1 MDFENAFV
9 GQKGKPSEEQVAS
22 VLGVSGG
29 AWKQLVEELAGDYGA
44 DIQEWSS
51 FSPKRKLVAIKLAN

>member
-9 GQKGKPSEEQVAS
+9 GQKGMPSEEQVAS

-29 AWKQLVEELAGDYGA
+29 AWKQLVEELAGDFGA
-44 DIQEWSS
+44 DIQ
-51 FSPKRKLVAIKLAN
+51 